1 MFFSK
6 IRVMAG
12 LIALSAASHSAAL
25 AQDQKSDAASQTPA
39 EAAAEDP
46 VESAIIFAKQVTADA
61 TAAFNAENA
70 TEEEKLKGF
79 ETVLADALALE
90 TIGKFMLGE
99 SRKSMSEEQTTRYN
113 AVFPAYITRQYA
125 DQFAEIVG
133 RPLEVTDAKAIGKR
147 DVIVRTQFTRTDG
160 SPVPVDWRV
169 RKLKSGDQKMIDII
183 VNNVSIMLVK
193 REEFSAF
200 IAQNGVDALLTQLET
215 EANAV

>member
-12 LIALSAASHSAAL
+12 LLALSAASHSGAL
-25 AQDQKSDAASQTPA
+25 AQDQKSDAPAEKSA
-39 EAAAEDP
+39 EAAAAESID
-46 VESAIIFAKQVTADA
+46 SAIDFAKEVTADA
-61 TAAFNAENA
+61 TAAFSAEGA
-70 TEEEKLKGF
+70 TEAEKLKGF
-79 ETVLADALALE
+79 EDVLSEALALK

-99 SRKSMSEEQTTRYN
+99 SRKTMTEDQLARYD
-113 AVFPAYITRQYA
+113 AIFPAYITRQYA

-133 RPLEVTDAKAIGKR
+133 RPLEVTDAKKIGRR

-183 VNNVSIMLVK
+183 VNGVSIMLVK
-193 REEFSAF
+193 REEFSSF
-200 IAQNGVDALLTQLET
+200 IANNSVDALLTQLET
-215 EANAV
+215 EARAA